1 MGMVESILLTLLP
14 FLAKHAPTAVSWVVG
29 AIVKAAVG
37 NEAKRWLKDRTQR
50 KAGAIPFLV
59 ETDEAP
65 MVGYAN
71 F

>member
-1 MGMVESILLTLLP
+1 MAGTILQNVILNRNIVGIQGNKQCVSD
-14 FLAKHAPTAVSWVVG
+14 FSSRSKIVSSVAV
-29 AIVKAAVG
+29 
-37 NEAKRWLKDRTQR
+37 
-50 KAGAIPFLV
+50 GAIPFLV